1 MICAKKEHD
10 YNIDVGAETNQQI
23 DTFLNELDGNF
34 IEDTE
39 SEKEKNDSNAEICPP
54 ETTQDDTVKISLIK
68 KSEKKAEEIP
78 EEKNELSNS
87 EKTPDEE
94 DNTAA
99 RILKQNEVTMYNLN
113 NMTEQNEQ
121 HKTSEILE
129 VYPHKDYQYDVIVY
143 TSENEISMYDR
154 TSSDS
159 NIIGN
164 IPNGTIVRYYGSVE
178 NYGVVKYNNKFG
190 YVNLR
195 EISRISETPRYPKS
209 NIQRPPQ
216 KLQQRGNNAQR
227 KKSPLFVML
236 IVIIFLLLWML
247 GIIIGIIVSSN
258 DTEKAAAVRSIAEI
272 NVQIS
277 EK

>member
-99 RILKQNEVTMYNLN
+99 RILKQNEVTMNLN
-113 NMTEQNEQ
+113 IMTEQNEQ
-121 HKTSEILE
+121 HKTSEILK
-129 VYPHKDYQYDVIVY
+129 VYPHKDYQYDVIVF

-258 DTEKAAAVRSIAEI
+258 DTEKAAAFRSIAEI

>member
-68 KSEKKAEEIP
+68 KSEKKAEKIP

-99 RILKQNEVTMYNLN
+99 RILKQNEVTMNLN
-113 NMTEQNEQ
+113 IMTEQNEQ

-129 VYPHKDYQYDVIVY
+129 VYPHKDYQYDVIVF

-164 IPNGTIVRYYGSVE
+164 IPNGTIVRYYGSVK